1 MKMDRTNNL
10 IANWRNKEKT
20 EKWKRN
26 LGAAYAAK
34 NAKFKGRISRE
45 EIDAATKAFL
55 ARGGEIQKL
64 EAQDD
69 VWLQK
74 DDHQFEIEMGKL
86 RRSLRIQLTDLQARD
101 IEFIK
106 VEAA

>member
-1 MKMDRTNNL
+1 MDRTNNL
-10 IANWRNKEKT
+10 IANWRNKEKS
-20 EKWKRN
+20 ERWKKN

-34 NAKFKGRISRE
+34 NAKFKGRITRE
-45 EIDAATKAFL
+45 EIDVATKEFL
-55 ARGGEIQKL
+55 AKGGQIEKL

-74 DDHQFEIEMGKL
+74 DDLAFEIEMSKL

-101 IEFIK
+101 TEFIK
-106 VEAA
+106 MEAA

>member
-1 MKMDRTNNL
+1 MDRTNNL

-20 EKWKRN
+20 ERWKRN
-26 LGAAYAAK
+26 LGAAYAEK
-34 NAKFKGRISRE
+34 NAKFKGVITRE
-45 EIDAATKAFL
+45 EIDTATDEFL
-55 ARGGEIQKL
+55 ASGGQIKKL

-69 VWLQK
+69 VWMQK
-74 DDHQFEIEMGKL
+74 DDLAFEIEMSKL

-106 VEAA
+106 MEAA

>member
-1 MKMDRTNNL
+1 MDRTNNL
-10 IANWRNKEKT
+10 IANWRNKEKS
-20 EKWKRN
+20 ERWKRN

-34 NAKFKGRISRE
+34 NAKFKGRITRE
-45 EIDAATKAFL
+45 EIDAATKKFL
-55 ARGGEIQKL
+55 AKGGQIEKL

-74 DDHQFEIEMGKL
+74 DDLAFEIEMSKL

-101 IEFIK
+101 TEFIK
-106 VEAA
+106 MEVA

>member
-1 MKMDRTNNL
+1 MDRTNNL
-10 IANWRNKEKT
+10 IANWRNKEKS
-20 EKWKRN
+20 ERWKKN

-34 NAKFKGRISRE
+34 NAKFKGRITRE
-45 EIDAATKAFL
+45 EIEAATDEFL
-55 ARGGEIQKL
+55 ANGGQIERL

-74 DDHQFEIEMGKL
+74 DDLAFEIEMSKL

-101 IEFIK
+101 TEFIK
-106 VEAA
+106 MEAA

>member
-1 MKMDRTNNL
+1 MDRTNNL
-10 IANWRNKEKT
+10 IANWRNKEKS
-20 EKWKRN
+20 ERWKKN

-34 NAKFKGRISRE
+34 NAKFKGRITRE
-45 EIDAATKAFL
+45 EIDAATDEFL
-55 ARGGEIQKL
+55 ANGGQIEKL

-74 DDHQFEIEMGKL
+74 DDLAFEIEMSKL

-101 IEFIK
+101 TEFIK
-106 VEAA
+106 MEAA

>member
-1 MKMDRTNNL
+1 MDRTNNL

-26 LGAAYAAK
+26 LGAAYAAR
-34 NAKFKGRISRE
+34 NAKFKGTISRE
-45 EIDAATKAFL
+45 QVQDATDEFL
-55 ARGGEIQKL
+55 ANGGEIKRL

-69 VWLQK
+69 VWMQK
-74 DDHQFEIEMGKL
+74 DDHQFEIEMANL

-101 IEFIK
+101 IEFISM
-106 VEAA
+106 EAA